1 MKSSQISG
9 KLGQIKTGTLGSL
22 ILDGVNLSYFYT
34 SRVFCSMYGHVF
46 IIVNKLPIV
55 FFQLV
60 FEFIVY
66 LDNFLK

>member
-1 MKSSQISG
+1 
-9 KLGQIKTGTLGSL
+9 
-22 ILDGVNLSYFYT
+22 
-34 SRVFCSMYGHVF
+34 MYGHVF